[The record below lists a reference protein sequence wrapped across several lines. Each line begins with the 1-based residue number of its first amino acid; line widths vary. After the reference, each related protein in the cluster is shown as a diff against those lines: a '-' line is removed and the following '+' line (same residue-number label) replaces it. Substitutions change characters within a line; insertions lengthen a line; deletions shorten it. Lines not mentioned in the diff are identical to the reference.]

1 MRRFKNFK
9 KTARARSREEEGL
22 TKSTLMGAHK
32 RRKRVSK
39 GKEKSGRSEERR
51 FGFLLS
57 FANCFCFV
65 FCLAMLHLTPTKQMG
80 EVQMNAQKTLNL
92 LYASVSLGKYF
103 CDFFLPRPQSPASM
117 SVDGRR
123 SLPPLFPL
131 QAGHKT
137 RGEKRRKKVQNDS
150 LEFHLSLLEFPPPS
164 SFLVFLTLLPFP
176 RETMGER
183 GRGVE
188 SFVPLKNFP

>member
-123 SLPPLFPL
+123 SLPLPPPFPL

-137 RGEKRRKKVQNDS
+137 RGEKRRKKSKMTVLN
-150 LEFHLSLLEFPPPS
+150 FICLSS
-164 SFLVFLTLLPFP
+164 SFLPLLPSSSFSHFSP
-176 RETMGER
+176 FQERQWGKGGGESK
-183 GRGVE
+183 V
-188 SFVPLKNFP
+188 SSP